1 MLIIIVVFSGEMLL
15 DLAFEIVQLMKKG
28 GQTRC

>member
-1 MLIIIVVFSGEMLL
+1 MLIIIAVFSGEMLL